1 MFRNTFLRM
10 VQTEWSEVHRSSST
24 GPIQGDGCLA
34 VCGTTVMQHVKRTDI
49 FYHPQNFCVCDVWC
63 VVFVLVG
70 VFFNWFLNHWI
81 VFLFISLQCCS
92 SSAFLETG
100 FNVFTLFYFL
110 VVRSVVCG
118 EHGWR
123 WLVQELGEQQWE
135 RRLYITSSNHR
146 HPRGRGVCSVTFD
159 LSNVWGF
166 CLFNGS
172 KLTSAQSRG
181 SRFTSTRV
189 QLQRFSPSCQWQEKK
204 IQILFSLWFFSPV
217 VLKQS

>member
-1 MFRNTFLRM
+1 MKRSPSIFFHWSHSGWRVSCCVRHYCDATCKTNRYFLSSTEFLRLWCLM
-10 VQTEWSEVHRSSST
+10 RCLCT
-24 GPIQGDGCLA
+24 GG
-34 VCGTTVMQHVKRTDI
+34 
-49 FYHPQNFCVCDVWC
+49 
-63 VVFVLVG
+63 
-70 VFFNWFLNHWI
+70 FFLIWFLNHWI

>member
-1 MFRNTFLRM
+1 M
-10 VQTEWSEVHRSSST
+10 
-24 GPIQGDGCLA
+24 
-34 VCGTTVMQHVKRTDI
+34 I
-49 FYHPQNFCVCDVWC
+49 FDALSLYWC
-63 VVFVLVG
+63 F
-70 VFFNWFLNHWI
+70 FFNWFLNHWI
-81 VFLFISLQCCS
+81 VFLFISLQCCG

-123 WLVQELGEQQWE
+123 WLVRELGEQQWE
-135 RRLYITSSNHR
+135 RRLYITCSNHR
-146 HPRGRGVCSVTFD
+146 RPRGRGVCSVTFD

-166 CLFNGS
+166 CRFNGS

-181 SRFTSTRV
+181 SRFTYTRV

-204 IQILFSLWFFSPV
+204 FGFCFHFDFFPRCSETVIVFPLRPRLVFSSYFSCHTSSKEMTPV
-217 VLKQS
+217 HPPLEPLLMF